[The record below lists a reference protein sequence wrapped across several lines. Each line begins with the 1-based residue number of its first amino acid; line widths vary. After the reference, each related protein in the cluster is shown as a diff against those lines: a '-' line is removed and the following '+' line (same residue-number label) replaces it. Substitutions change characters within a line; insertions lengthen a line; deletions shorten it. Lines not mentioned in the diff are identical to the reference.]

1 MFAFLAFVDGVAAA
15 GARLELPPGRSFA
28 SMWGAG
34 TDPAFQRRGLFRA
47 LVKERA
53 ALARDRGY
61 SYVTVDA
68 KETSR
73 PILERCGFDALTNLT
88 AWVLS
93 PAAG

>member
-1 MFAFLAFVDGVAAA
+1 
-15 GARLELPPGRSFA
+15 
-28 SMWGAG
+28 
-34 TDPAFQRRGLFRA
+34 LFGG

-73 PILERCGFDALTNLT
+73 PILERCGFDALTNVT
-88 AWVLS
+88 AWVL
-93 PAAG
+93 PPPL